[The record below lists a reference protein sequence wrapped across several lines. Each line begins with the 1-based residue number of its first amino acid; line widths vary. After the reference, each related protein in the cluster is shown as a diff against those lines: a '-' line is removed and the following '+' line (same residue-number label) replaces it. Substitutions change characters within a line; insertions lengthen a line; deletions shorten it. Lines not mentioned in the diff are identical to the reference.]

1 MKKLFVILS
10 LLIFVFSS
18 VDATPYT
25 DTVSNN
31 IGLTLKDVDKLV
43 MEVHDNDG
51 HSGNIG
57 EVIDKVSLSATS
69 TTLTT
74 VKAFLFKIE
83 VTSSH
88 RILLKLSTVGA
99 LKLENGSE
107 TIDYSLIHCGTFND
121 DYEASDAS
129 CCLLDNFSGVF
140 GTDLNGVDCGYDVVE
155 YCKMGTEGYLNINDP
170 IWGWFYISVN
180 KSDINGKTAGKYITY
195 IYLTAETT
203 S

>member
-18 VDATPYT
+18 LDATPYT

-43 MEVHDNDG
+43 MEVHDN
-51 HSGNIG
+51 SGDVGDKG
-57 EVIDKVSLSATS
+57 EVIDKVSLSAKSTS
-69 TTLTT
+69 SSIL
-74 VKAFLFKIE
+74 KYFLFKIT

-88 RILLKLSTVGA
+88 KIKLKLSTKGA
-99 LKLENGSE
+99 LTLEGGTE
-107 TIDYSLIHCGTFND
+107 QIDYTLFHCSTFYD
-121 DYEASDAS
+121 DGSYI
-129 CCLLDNFSGVF
+129 SGLHLTTVF
-140 GTDLNGVDCGYDVVE
+140 GYDSVRKVDVGYGEQE
-155 YCKMGTEGYLNINDP
+155 YYQMGTNGYLNINDP

>member
-1 MKKLFVILS
+1 MKKLFIILS

-31 IGLTLKDVDKLV
+31 IGLTINDVDKVALEIYEGTN
-43 MEVHDNDG
+43 EVSSRGDLIQKVLLSGCSND
-51 HSGNIG
+51 SI
-57 EVIDKVSLSATS
+57 IYK
-69 TTLTT
+69 
-74 VKAFLFKIE
+74 FFWFKIT

-88 RILLKLSTVGA
+88 KLKLKLSTEGP
-99 LKLENGSE
+99 LKLEGGTE
-107 TIDYSLIHCGTFND
+107 LIDYTLYHCSTFNED
-121 DYEASDAS
+121 GTAASGLVLS
-129 CCLLDNFSGVF
+129 SNTVF
-140 GTDLNGVDCGYDVVE
+140 GYDAVNKVDVGYNE
-155 YCKMGTEGYLNINDP
+155 QNYYELGTNGYLNINDP

>member
-18 VDATPYT
+18 LDATPYT

-43 MEVHDNDG
+43 MEVHDN
-51 HSGNIG
+51 SGDVGDKG
-57 EVIDKVSLSATS
+57 EVIDKVSLSAKSTS
-69 TTLTT
+69 SSIL
-74 VKAFLFKIE
+74 KYFLFKIT

-88 RILLKLSTVGA
+88 AIKLKLSTKGPLTLDGGTEA
-99 LKLENGSE
+99 
-107 TIDYSLIHCGTFND
+107 IDYSLVHCGTFNND
-121 DYEASDAS
+121 AGGTSASGL
-129 CCLLDNFSGVF
+129 LLDNMEPVF
-140 GTDLNGVDCGYDVVE
+140 GTDIYGKDYGYNVRD
-155 YCKMGTEGYLNINDP
+155 YFQIGKNGYLNMNDP